1 MTEKVVR
8 LKSICFFDLSVS
20 YYGLDNVRRSCGTKK
35 RRRHM
40 DKYMVLKRHFGH
52 SRFRQGQEQ
61 LIDAI
66 LSGHDVLGVMPT
78 GGGKSVCYQVPALM
92 MPGMTLVVSPLIS
105 LMKDQVAAL
114 KRAGAAAGFINSSLS
129 GEQLKL
135 VYERA
140 RQGAY
145 RILYIAGAA
154 GDRRICDADKKH
166 ADIAGGSG

>member
-1 MTEKVVR
+1 
-8 LKSICFFDLSVS
+8 
-20 YYGLDNVRRSCGTKK
+20 
-35 RRRHM
+35 M

-145 RILYIAGAA
+145 RILYIAPERLETEGYVTLTKIMPISLLAVDEA
-154 GDRRICDADKKH
+154 HCISSGDRI
-166 ADIAGGSG
+166 SPELS

>member
-1 MTEKVVR
+1 
-8 LKSICFFDLSVS
+8 
-20 YYGLDNVRRSCGTKK
+20 
-35 RRRHM
+35 M

-52 SRFRQGQEQ
+52 SRCRQGQEQ

-114 KRAGAAAGFINSSLS
+114 KRAGAAAGFITFYRAAAAPS
-129 GEQLKL
+129 GRRGI
-135 VYERA
+135 YCH
-140 RQGAY
+140 
-145 RILYIAGAA
+145 
-154 GDRRICDADKKH
+154 GDF
-166 ADIAGGSG
+166 GSPP

>member
-1 MTEKVVR
+1 
-8 LKSICFFDLSVS
+8 
-20 YYGLDNVRRSCGTKK
+20 
-35 RRRHM
+35 M

-114 KRAGAAAGFINSSLS
+114 KRAGVAADWIF
-129 GEQLKL
+129 QLKKL
-135 VYERA
+135 DDITADFRSRRGSKCRDDRTA
-140 RQGAY
+140 RQQ
-145 RILYIAGAA
+145 L
-154 GDRRICDADKKH
+154 DKM
-166 ADIAGGSG
+166 